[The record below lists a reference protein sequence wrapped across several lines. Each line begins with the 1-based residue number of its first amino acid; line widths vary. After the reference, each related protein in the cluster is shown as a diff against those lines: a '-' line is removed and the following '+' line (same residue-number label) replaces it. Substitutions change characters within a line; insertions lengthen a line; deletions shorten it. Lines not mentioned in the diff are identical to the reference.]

1 MQKYPRII
9 ETQACIVKIFVKIFL
24 SPIIFEFFWN
34 VLTILHTQ
42 LSSEFRLIFIHQVLL
57 HIPYSSQ
64 CLVDYFEFYYI
75 FRLLQCLADYFEF
88 YYIFAILHSFW

>member
-9 ETQACIVKIFVKIFL
+9 ETQAYIVKIFVKIFL

-57 HIPYSSQ
+57 HIPHSSQ
-64 CLVDYFEFYYI
+64 CLVDYFEVYYI
-75 FRLLQCLADYFEF
+75 FP
-88 YYIFAILHSFW
+88 ILHSVW